1 MPIGALVAVPE
12 LQAEGPARLLARKVK
27 DAQIRFLATGAEM
40 TLEERRVVRYCLLPG
55 TRVRLRQ
62 GGTDEVGGE
71 ILALPV
77 ARDPASSL
85 MVYKVR
91 VADGA
96 ERSVREDALT
106 AVLPPRDA
114 EEQLVTAAFH
124 DLRPTF
130 APAGSQLPPEPWGA
144 MSFGAR
150 EELLAWRDAA
160 WSASG
165 GVIGLAG
172 ARVRPLPHQL
182 ITARRVLSDRQVRFL
197 LADEVGLG
205 KTIEAGLIM
214 QSLLAMRPD
223 LRVLVVVPG
232 ALISQWFLE
241 LFVKFGGRRFL
252 MLDHERLRGYA
263 GNPWKDEQF
272 VLASARAIEELE
284 PKNALRF
291 AQSSWDLAIVD
302 ECHRMQPGGVLY
314 KRISVLSKGTPHV
327 LLLSATPARQHA
339 DAYLALLA
347 LLQPQAYRPDDL
359 AAFTVKLKAHDQVV
373 ELLARTRDA
382 TPADAPALGT
392 AWQELFAADPLL
404 AGLGAALAAA
414 TGAGV
419 EAARAALIAYVR
431 EHHQLDHRIIRH
443 RRSVLARLSQ
453 ASGVKG
459 LDLSQRSG
467 ERVPY
472 SPDPAERAVRERLAA
487 YRSALVGHF
496 AAAPTGKGG
505 KGNADGAIG
514 ELPPRL
520 SHWLLQ
526 LELSAG
532 ADPLVLERMLA
543 MRAAVLEDAD
553 AYSDYRARAAKGET
567 AAQVLRSDLSENEIA
582 AHIAVSASCHADPAI
597 EGGALTAL
605 REEVAQWQGS
615 TPARAKALIRRLTA
629 FWAENPQEKVL
640 IFTGHGLAVKRLA
653 SYLAAAFGED
663 GIETFGAHQDTIE
676 REEAARRFR
685 DDDDCPILVC
695 DPLGG
700 EGRNFQFVSVVVH
713 HDLPW
718 SLAAV
723 EQRIGRV
730 DRIGRDGEVASWLM
744 VADDGECL
752 ESAWAEVLEESV
764 RVFSTSSSG
773 LEFVSDALETR
784 ALAVALSQGAA
795 GLRAIRPELDALVAG
810 ERDQRD
816 ARSDEL
822 FHEEAGAYAEAAAL
836 ASALEAFSAPRDAV
850 CRWIRGMGG
859 SARRDE
865 EPPRAFHLRTRY
877 HQEPEAGVF
886 SRETALDRPALS
898 YFSIGNGVIDRLLDD
913 AGKALWCS
921 AAAWRRQSDAQ
932 LKKWE
937 GVRIGYQLVLDLMP
951 LANAGVPL
959 DCLRRLLVVAP
970 PRRLVRWVRGADG
983 VIEQDAAA
991 LAALD
996 PVFDPRRGDR
1006 ALSLSGSREVWT
1018 RPLLSGKVEQL
1029 VEWQDQVRRAVAAA
1043 RVDAERLLPQERDQ
1057 ALAAFSARAAE
1068 GVGVARAQAAS
1079 ARARFGEAHP
1089 EARLA
1094 EREAEEEERQA
1105 TALRAALAGARL
1117 EVVSL
1122 AYVVVA

>member
-55 TRVRLRQ
+55 TRVRLRLP
-62 GGTDEVGGE
+62 GAEEAGGE
-71 ILALPV
+71 VLALPL

-91 VADGA
+91 AQDGA
-96 ERSVREDALT
+96 ELSVREDALT

-114 EEQLVTAAFH
+114 EEQLLTAAFH

-130 APAGSQLPPEPWGA
+130 APAGSQLASEPWGA
-144 MSFGAR
+144 LSFGAR

-182 ITARRVLSDRQVRFL
+182 ITARRVLADRQVRFL

-263 GNPWKDEQF
+263 GNPWKEEQF

-359 AAFTVKLKAHDQVV
+359 DAFTVKLKAHDQVV

-382 TPADAPALGT
+382 AHPQAAGLGA

-404 AGLGAALAAA
+404 SQLAAA
-414 TGAGV
+414 LRAADAGGWS
-419 EAARAALIAYVR
+419 AARDALVAYVR

-443 RRSVLARLSQ
+443 RRAVLARLSQ

-472 SPDPAERAVRERLAA
+472 SPDPPERAVRERLAA
-487 YRSALVGHF
+487 YRATLVAHF
-496 AAAPTGKGG
+496 AAPGAPS
-505 KGNADGAIG
+505 GAPG

-520 SHWLLQ
+520 AHWLLQ

-543 MRAAVLEDAD
+543 MRGAVLEDAD
-553 AYSDYRARAAKGET
+553 AYRDYRARAGKGET

-582 AHIAVSASCHADPAI
+582 AHIAVSAACHAEPAA
-597 EGGALTAL
+597 EGAALAAL
-605 REEVAQWQGS
+605 RAEVAAWQGR

-663 GIETFGAHQDTIE
+663 GIETFGAHQDTLE

-685 DDDDCPILVC
+685 DDDDCPLLVC

-730 DRIGRDGEVASWLM
+730 DRIGRDGEVASWIL

-752 ESAWAEVLEESV
+752 ESAWAEVLAESV

-784 ALAVALSQGAA
+784 ALAVALGQGAA

-836 ASALEAFSAPRDAV
+836 ASALDAFSAPRDAV

-865 EPPRAFHLRTRY
+865 EPPRAFQLRTRY

-898 YFSIGNGVIDRLLDD
+898 FFSIGNGVIDRLLDD

-932 LKKWE
+932 LKTWE
-937 GVRIGYQLVLDLMP
+937 GLRVGYQLVLDLMP
-951 LANAGVPL
+951 LAAAGVPL

-970 PRRLVRWVRGADG
+970 PRRLVAWVRGADG
-983 VIEQDAAA
+983 VVEGDAAA
-991 LAALD
+991 LATLD

-1018 RPLLSGKVEQL
+1018 RPLLAGKVGQL

-1043 RVDAERLLPQERDQ
+1043 RVHAARVLPQERDQ
-1057 ALAAFSARAAE
+1057 ALAAFSARAAA
-1068 GVGVARAQAAS
+1068 GVGVARAQALS

-1089 EARLA
+1089 GTRLA
-1094 EREAEEEERQA
+1094 EREAADEERQA
-1105 TALRAALAGARL
+1105 EALRAALGGARL

>member
-1 MPIGALVAVPE
+1 MATYAPAMPTGALVAVPE

-55 TRVRLRQ
+55 TRVRLR
-62 GGTDEVGGE
+62 TRAAEEVGAE
-71 ILALPV
+71 VLARPV
-77 ARDPASSL
+77 ARDAASGL
-85 MVYKVR
+85 MVYRVR
-91 VADGA
+91 AADGA
-96 ERSVREDALT
+96 ELSVREDALS

-114 EEQLVTAAFH
+114 EEQLLTAAFH

-144 MSFGAR
+144 LSFGAR

-182 ITARRVLSDRQVRFL
+182 ITARRVLADRQVRFL

-263 GNPWKDEQF
+263 GNPWKEEQF

-284 PKNALRF
+284 PRNALRF

-359 AAFTVKLKAHDQVV
+359 EAFTAKLKAHDQVV

-382 TPADAPALGT
+382 APGEAAALGA

-404 AGLGAALAAA
+404 SRLGADLGRAD
-414 TGAGV
+414 GAGWG
-419 EAARAALIAYVR
+419 AARDALVAYVR

-443 RRSVLARLSQ
+443 RRAVLARLSQ

-472 SPDPAERAVRERLAA
+472 SPDQAERAVRERLAA
-487 YRSALVGHF
+487 YRAALVGRF
-496 AAAPTGKGG
+496 AGAGGDAA
-505 KGNADGAIG
+505 G

-520 SHWLLQ
+520 AHWLLQ
-526 LELSAG
+526 LEPSAG

-543 MRAAVLEDAD
+543 MRGAVLEDAD
-553 AYSDYRARAAKGET
+553 AYRDYRARAAKGET

-582 AHIAVSASCHADPAI
+582 AHIAVSAACHAEPAL
-597 EGGALTAL
+597 EGGPLSAL
-605 REEVAQWQGS
+605 RAAVAAWQGR

-629 FWAENPQEKVL
+629 FWAENPQEKVA

-685 DDDDCPILVC
+685 DDDGCPLLVC

-730 DRIGRDGEVASWLM
+730 DRIGRDGEVASWIM

-784 ALAVALSQGAA
+784 ALAVALRQGAA

-886 SRETALDRPALS
+886 AREAALDRPALS

-921 AAAWRRQSDAQ
+921 AAAWRRQADAQ
-932 LKKWE
+932 LRKWE

-951 LANAGVPL
+951 LAAAGVPL
-959 DCLRRLLVVAP
+959 DCLRRLLLVAP
-970 PRRLVRWVRGADG
+970 PRRLVRWVRGTDAA
-983 VIEQDAAA
+983 IEEDAAA
-991 LAALD
+991 LRALE
-996 PVFDPRRGDR
+996 PVF
-1006 ALSLSGSREVWT
+1006 
-1018 RPLLSGKVEQL
+1018 
-1029 VEWQDQVRRAVAAA
+1029 AA
-1043 RVDAERLLPQERDQ
+1043 RN
-1057 ALAAFSARAAE
+1057 
-1068 GVGVARAQAAS
+1068 
-1079 ARARFGEAHP
+1079 
-1089 EARLA
+1089 
-1094 EREAEEEERQA
+1094 
-1105 TALRAALAGARL
+1105 
-1117 EVVSL
+1117 
-1122 AYVVVA
+1122 

>member
-1 MPIGALVAVPE
+1 MPTGALVAVPE
-12 LQAEGPARLLARKVK
+12 LSAEGPARLLARKVK

-55 TRVRLRQ
+55 TRVRLRA
-62 GGTDEVGGE
+62 GPAEELCGE
-71 ILALPV
+71 ILAQPMG
-77 ARDPASSL
+77 RDAASNL
-85 MVYKVR
+85 VVYKVR
-91 VADGA
+91 TA
-96 ERSVREDALT
+96 EGTERHVREDALT

-114 EEQLVTAAFH
+114 EEQLLTAAFH

-130 APAGSQLPPEPWGA
+130 APAGSPLPPEPWGA
-144 MSFGAR
+144 LSFGAR

-160 WSASG
+160 WAVSG
-165 GVIGLAG
+165 GVIALAG

-272 VLASARAIEELE
+272 VLASARAVEELE

-314 KRISVLSKGTPHV
+314 KRISVLSKSTPHV

-347 LLQPQAYRPDDL
+347 LLQPQAYRTDDL
-359 AAFTVKLKAHDQVV
+359 AAFKQKLNAHDQVV
-373 ELLARTRDA
+373 DLLARTREA
-382 TPADAPALGT
+382 VAEALPALAA
-392 AWQELFAADPLL
+392 AWRTLFAADPQLVAL
-404 AGLGAALAAA
+404 ADALAAA
-414 TGAGV
+414 GA
-419 EAARAALIAYVR
+419 AALVARDALVAYVR

-443 RRSVLARLSQ
+443 RRAVLARLSQ

-459 LDLSQRSG
+459 LDLSRRSG

-472 SPDPAERAVRERLAA
+472 TPDPAEHAVRNELAA
-487 YRSALVGHF
+487 YRAVLVAHF
-496 AAAPTGKGG
+496 AVPAAGGADATPT
-505 KGNADGAIG
+505 
-514 ELPPRL
+514 LPPRL
-520 SHWLLQ
+520 AHWLLQ

-543 MRAAVLEDAD
+543 MRAAVLDD
-553 AYSDYRARAAKGET
+553 PPAYGEYRARARAGES

-582 AHIAVSASCHADPAI
+582 AHIAVSAACHTEAAD
-597 EGGALTAL
+597 ESEALELL
-605 REEVAQWQGS
+605 RAAVTPWLS
-615 TPARAKALIRRLTA
+615 RTPARAKALIRRLAA
-629 FWAENPQEKVL
+629 FWKENPQEKVL

-653 SYLAAAFGED
+653 GYLGEAFGED
-663 GIETFGAHQDTIE
+663 GVETFGAHQDTME

-685 DDDDCPILVC
+685 DDDDCPLLVC

-713 HDLPW
+713 FDLPW

-730 DRIGRDGEVASWLM
+730 DRIGRDGEVASWIM
-744 VADDGECL
+744 VADDSESL
-752 ESAWAEVLEESV
+752 ESAWADVLEESA
-764 RVFSTSSSG
+764 RVFATSSSG
-773 LEFVSDALETR
+773 LEFISDALETR
-784 ALAVALSQGAA
+784 ALAVALAGGAA
-795 GLRAIRPELDALVAG
+795 ALRAIRPELDELVAL
-810 ERDQRD
+810 ERANRD
-816 ARSDEL
+816 ARADEL
-822 FHEEAGAYAEAAAL
+822 FHEEAGAYAEAATL
-836 ASALEAFSAPRDAV
+836 AASLDAFSAPRDAV

-886 SRETALDRPALS
+886 KRETALDRPALS
-898 YFSIGNGVIDRLLDD
+898 YFAIGNGVIDRLLDD
-913 AGKALWCS
+913 AGKAQWS
-921 AAAWRRQSDAQ
+921 AVAAWRRQSDAQ
-932 LKKWE
+932 LKRWE
-937 GVRIGYQLVLDLMP
+937 GVRVGYQLVLDLAP
-951 LANAGVPL
+951 LASAGVPL

-970 PRRLVRWVRGADG
+970 PRREVAFVRGTDGGIEADLG
-983 VIEQDAAA
+983 ALTA
-991 LAALD
+991 LA

-1006 ALSLSGSREVWT
+1006 ALSLSASREVWT
-1018 RPLLSGKVEQL
+1018 RPLLAGKVEQV
-1029 VEWQDQVRRAVAAA
+1029 VEWQDQVRRAVTVA
-1043 RVDAERLLPQERDQ
+1043 RAHGERLLPQVRDP
-1057 ALAAFSARAAE
+1057 ALAAFTARADA
-1068 GVGVARAQAAS
+1068 GVGVARAQAHS
-1079 ARARFGEAHP
+1079 ARARLGAEHP
-1089 EARLA
+1089 ETLLSA
-1094 EREAEEEERQA
+1094 REAADEEAQA
-1105 TALRAALAGARL
+1105 QALRAALAGARL
-1117 EVVSL
+1117 ELVSL